1 MRKKRVRDPLDADV
15 GHRVRIHRTA
25 RRMSQSELAHR
36 LGITFQQVQKYE
48 KGANRVGAGRLM
60 RIAKILDV
68 PVGSLL
74 SDAAPAPQGQTAPA
88 DTNVLACLSQLGAVR
103 LVQAYA
109 RIPPGELRT
118 TIVDLVERI
127 ADKTD
132 VG

>member
-68 PVGSLL
+68 PVVSLL
-74 SDAAPAPQGQTAPA
+74 SDGSAAPQGQAAPA
-88 DTNVLACLSQLGAVR
+88 DTNVLGCLSQLGAVR

-118 TIVDLVERI
+118 TIVELVERI
-127 ADKTD
+127 ADKTEAA
-132 VG
+132 

>member
-74 SDAAPAPQGQTAPA
+74 SDGSAAPQGQAAPT
-88 DTNVLACLSQLGAVR
+88 DTNVLGCLSQLGAVR

-118 TIVDLVERI
+118 TIVELVERI
-127 ADKTD
+127 ADKTE

>member
-68 PVGSLL
+68 PVVSLL
-74 SDAAPAPQGQTAPA
+74 GDGTAAPQSQAAPAA
-88 DTNVLACLSQLGAVR
+88 TNVLACLSQLGAVR

-109 RIPPGELRT
+109 RVPPGELRT
-118 TIVDLVERI
+118 TIVELIERI
-127 ADKTD
+127 ADKTEND
-132 VG
+132 

>member
-74 SDAAPAPQGQTAPA
+74 SDGTAAPQGQAAPA

-118 TIVDLVERI
+118 SIVELVERI
-127 ADKTD
+127 ADKTG